1 MIVWKKF
8 CGMRALS
15 LSMTCSISCQIV
27 FISRAFPFESMLSS
41 HYVFPTVRGEWWE
54 DERFKTFLY
63 QEMLTEQS
71 KLSLQKWEKGPFIYI
86 GCPEVTMI
94 IYFLPHS
101 LFSITSLQQYKLI
114 TILFFLRAS
123 PLDFHS
129 GILSWCFTFLLS
141 SPFCFILVNS
151 LPLASVLGQSSVPN
165 FCSLPFTFPW
175 STCITH
181 IHSA

>member
-1 MIVWKKF
+1 
-8 CGMRALS
+8 MRALS

-71 KLSLQKWEKGPFIYI
+71 KRSLQKWEKGPFIYI

-94 IYFLPHS
+94 FFFLPRS
-101 LFSITSLQQYKLI
+101 LFSITSLQHYKLI

-129 GILSWCFTFLLS
+129 GILSWFFTFLLS